1 MHVATSENPALAQ
14 IQCGR
19 GNAHVRPVSNNTMR
33 NQCNRHAANLQ
44 TYNAH

>member
-19 GNAHVRPVSNNTMR
+19 GNAHVLP
-33 NQCNRHAANLQ
+33 CF
-44 TYNAH
+44 